1 MNDRRIESTNLNP
14 VHIPLL
20 TKSVAPSISMWMRMH
35 SRQVMVFF
43 RSGAG
48 GTPWRLRMLPTV
60 WSLIV

>member
-1 MNDRRIESTNLNP
+1 MNDRRVEITNLNH
-14 VHIPLL
+14 VHISLL
-20 TKSVAPSISMWMRMH
+20 KKSVAPSISMWMRMN

-48 GTPWRLRMLPTV
+48 GMPWRLRMLPTV